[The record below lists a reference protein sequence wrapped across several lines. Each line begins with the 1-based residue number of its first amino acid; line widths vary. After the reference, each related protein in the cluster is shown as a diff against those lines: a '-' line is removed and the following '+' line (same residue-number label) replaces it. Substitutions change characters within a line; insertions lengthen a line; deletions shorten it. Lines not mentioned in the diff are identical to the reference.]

1 MQQPKQGDFKDM
13 SMLTFLCIMSE
24 NGQTHFENFGTKY
37 VNIDHLKNDYLTN
50 SSSPNLKQFVPFETN
65 NWNVNKEYG
74 IMT

>member
-1 MQQPKQGDFKDM
+1 M
-13 SMLTFLCIMSE
+13 SK

-37 VNIDHLKNDYLTN
+37 VNIDHLKNDYLIN
-50 SSSPNLKQFVPFETN
+50 SSSPNLKQFVPFEAN